1 MLYRQ
6 ILSAKS
12 AALFI
17 GFIVFM
23 TVSIP
28 QCLRV
33 LRISTLLVA
42 LRHKMV

>member
-1 MLYRQ
+1 M
-6 ILSAKS
+6 SAKS

-17 GFIVFM
+17 GFIVLM

-33 LRISTLLVA
+33 LRISILLVA
-42 LRHKMV
+42 ILHRMM